1 MTNRIQLRRDTSA
14 NWSRVN
20 PILEDGEPGL
30 DITTNQIK
38 YGDGSTD
45 WDNLPYASGGGGGD
59 SIVNGNYSVSV
70 GADGVVTMETSRGS
84 LEFGALPE
92 PGGPSHFHIMRT
104 SGDDADLYFGDDFN
118 YMLQRGPALGQTP
131 GYGVEIGTKDI
142 VAGSQN
148 VWRFETDGSLTLPQ
162 NGRVSEET
170 EIVTVTLDQFTDGG
184 YPGTQVFTKVSATL
198 YQILPSGPTIEL
210 SGGFWRIKIGV
221 SAYYASTDLI
231 TWTALGGGLPTPV
244 GTLGTLLTMNLTVN
258 NNSWAFDADGILTFP
273 DGDLTIGTVAGE
285 VQIGTISTDLNI
297 LRNGVDGVEIFEN
310 EVSFYAGNTKRAQ
323 VVPTGLEIISG
334 NLTFPDSTTQSTAF
348 DITKF
353 GEGFSLTAA
362 DKIVTNKLYS
372 TNETQPTQHYRL
384 ELDTNGVVVL
394 PDQSI
399 INGSTLRGIY
409 GTGEANYTGITIG
422 PDAAHREESWVWV
435 DHTGVS
441 IATEY
446 STDAYTWK
454 FDNNGSLTLP
464 GGSAIGY
471 TPSVSTNI
479 TVNAKTWAFGVDGN
493 LTLPTGGEIHSAAG
507 TGSVAIEANDGNN
520 TRTWTFGTDGSL
532 TFPDTTTQS
541 TAYKRTTGSW
551 TVATGSGTYS
561 FTVPLNG
568 TYTMWVKG
576 NIDDG
581 IIVWNATATVTNNNV
596 PVIGQQFAW
605 NYTGAG
611 TPIEITVMPTQF
623 VGTVNT
629 IVSSNPSVGNT
640 SNVFNFTINN
650 DSGSEKT
657 VYWGYVTQ

>member
-14 NWSRVN
+14 NWTRVN

-30 DITTNQIK
+30 DTTTNQIK

-210 SGGFWRIKIGV
+210 SGGVWRIKIGV

-231 TWTALGGGLPTPV
+231 TWTALGGGLPTPI

-258 NNSWAFDADGILTFP
+258 NNSWAFDADG
-273 DGDLTIGTVAGE
+273 
-285 VQIGTISTDLNI
+285 
-297 LRNGVDGVEIFEN
+297 
-310 EVSFYAGNTKRAQ
+310 
-323 VVPTGLEIISG
+323 
-334 NLTFPDSTTQSTAF
+334 NLTFPDSTIQSTAF
-348 DITKF
+348 GITGF

-372 TNETQPTQHYRL
+372 TNATQPTQHYRL

-409 GTGEANYTGITIG
+409 GTGELNYTGITIG
-422 PDAAHREESWVWV
+422 PDTNHREESWVWV

-471 TPSVSTNI
+471 TPAVSTNI
-479 TVNAKTWAFGVDGN
+479 TVNAKTWAFGVDGD
-493 LTLPTGGEIHSAAG
+493 LTLPTGGEIKSAAG

-568 TYTMWVKG
+568 TYAMWVKG

-581 IIVWNATATVTNNNV
+581 IAVWNATATVTNNNV

-611 TPIEITVMPTQF
+611 TPIEITAMPTQF
-623 VGTVNT
+623 VGTANT